1 MPKRITLLR
10 RRSSLTPAEY
20 SLHWSTVHAE
30 IAKGLPR
37 VERYLQNHVEEPD
50 GLDGIVELWFAD
62 DAAAAAGFGS
72 DVADRL
78 IADEPEFLDALT
90 GCAFRGEGPHGPWPL
105 KVWIL
110 VDEAVDAAAL
120 APRLDAV
127 PGAIGARVDV
137 IDVGAPMLVRAA
149 LQRLELPQTAISV
162 GFDASDSAAAFAAD
176 AARTLDGLPIR
187 SVHRARELVII

>member
-10 RRSSLTPAEY
+10 RRSSLTPEEY
-20 SLHWSTVHAE
+20 SSHWSTVHAE

-37 VERYLQNHVEEPD
+37 VERYLQNHVDGAD

-72 DVADRL
+72 EVADRL
-78 IADEPEFLDALT
+78 IADEPNFLDALT
-90 GCAFRGEGPHGPWPL
+90 GCAYRGKGPHDPWPV

-110 VDEAVDAAAL
+110 VDEAVDPGAL

-127 PGAIGARVDV
+127 PGAIGHRVDV
-137 IDVGAPMLVRAA
+137 MDVDAPLLLRAA
-149 LQRLELPQTAISV
+149 LRRLELPQTAISV
-162 GFDASDSAAAFAAD
+162 GFDAPDSAAAFAAD
-176 AARTLDGLPIR
+176 AARTLDGLAIR
-187 SVHRARELVII
+187 SVHRARELVIV

>member
-10 RRSSLTPAEY
+10 RCSSLAPEEY
-20 SLHWSTVHAE
+20 SRHWSTVHAE
-30 IAKGLPR
+30 IARGLPR
-37 VERYLQNHVEEPD
+37 VERYLQNHVEDAD
-50 GLDGIVELWFAD
+50 GIDGIVELWFAD

-72 DVADRL
+72 EVADRL
-78 IADEPEFLDALT
+78 IADEPNFLDALT
-90 GCAFRGEGPHGPWPL
+90 GCAYRGEGPHEPWPV

-110 VDEAVDAAAL
+110 VDEAVDPGAL

-127 PGAIGARVDV
+127 PGAVGHRVDV
-137 IDVGAPMLVRAA
+137 IDLDAPLLLRTA

-162 GFDASDSAAAFAAD
+162 GFDALDSAKALAAE
-176 AARTLDGLPIR
+176 AARTLDGLAIR